1 MEISLNNNRISVKNG
16 STLMEVM
23 RSKQLHEKTG
33 VAVAV
38 NNNVVPKEKWEHTVL
53 QQNDM
58 LLLIGASYGG

>member
-23 RSKQLHEKTG
+23 CSKQLHEKTG

-38 NNNVVPKEKWEHTVL
+38 NNSVVPKEKWEHTVL